1 MITAE
6 YNLKIDCQGW
16 CYPIQY
22 SPCGKYIL
30 FGSASC
36 GANQDLYLYS
46 VKKGNSR
53 HLTPHEG
60 EVRYEAAF
68 LESYDKIIYLSDLDS
83 EFKYLYIMDT
93 NSSNYRKLGKDYK
106 WELNGLQVSLD
117 SSHVAFLINEAGYSR
132 LTIVEVAT
140 GLEIPIPEFK
150 GIVNSCKFTA
160 DNGLLLS
167 YQSASRASDCYYLAL
182 QGKRLDQITFSSYQ
196 GLDRES
202 FIEPQLIQYT
212 SFDGLEI
219 PAFLYLPNNYKP
231 NSPIP
236 MILHFHGGPEGQ
248 FRPIFHKHLQYLLEL
263 GIGVCAPN
271 IRGSS
276 GYGAEFMAMDD
287 YKKRPDAIKDGI
299 ELAAFLVKKGFTDFD
314 RLGVVGGSYGGF
326 MVLSLITNAPNYFA
340 AAVNVVGISDLVT
353 FLKRNLIVGNCE
365 KLNTVL
371 W

>member
-1 MITAE
+1 MGIEWIA
-6 YNLKIDCQGW
+6 
-16 CYPIQY
+16 
-22 SPCGKYIL
+22 SF
-30 FGSASC
+30 FG
-36 GANQDLYLYS
+36 
-46 VKKGNSR
+46 
-53 HLTPHEG
+53 
-60 EVRYEAAF
+60 F
-68 LESYDKIIYLSDLDS
+68 
-83 EFKYLYIMDT
+83 
-93 NSSNYRKLGKDYK
+93 
-106 WELNGLQVSLD
+106 
-117 SSHVAFLINEAGYSR
+117 SHVAFLINEAGYSR
-132 LTIVEVAT
+132 LTVVEVAT

-167 YQSASRASDCYYLAL
+167 YQSASRASDCYHLAL

-353 FLKRNLIVGNCE
+353 FLKNTKPYRRKLREAEYGPLSDECFLKSISPIHKISEVRTPLLVVHGFDPRVPISEAEQLVGRLKQSKKEVETLFFADEVMEFVNYLT
-365 KLNTVL
+365 KSTILKI
-371 W
+371 